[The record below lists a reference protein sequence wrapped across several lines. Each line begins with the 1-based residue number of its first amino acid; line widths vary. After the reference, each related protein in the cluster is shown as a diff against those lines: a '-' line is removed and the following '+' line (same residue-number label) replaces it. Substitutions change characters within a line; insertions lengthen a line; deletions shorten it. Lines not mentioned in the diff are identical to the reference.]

1 MVSQVQSPAEIETF
15 RREPRV
21 SRLVQGYEDYRLV
34 LFLAPALAL
43 VGLFCVW
50 PIVWMIAVSLTSWN
64 GYQAIQ
70 FSGLDTWASLWND
83 GAFHAALEHTIFWVL
98 LSGTLPVVGGFII
111 AVGFNRTV
119 GSVRAAAQAVIIVP
133 LLLPPVVAAVTWQII
148 YNPNFGPL
156 NQALG
161 ALGLPQPS
169 WLGGVHLA
177 FWSLF
182 IVALWSC
189 IGFSVLVFTAALRS
203 IDQAYFDLARVE
215 GANFLHEMRLI
226 LIPASRRSAALAI
239 VVSVVITSATFDLL
253 SILTNGG
260 PGNSTLMLPLDIYD
274 RAFTGGSTAQAA
286 AEACIQVALGLL
298 VAAAAYFVGRNQEG
312 MVGEAQFGRL
322 KPSRKAT
329 ISSLIVIGVVLL
341 PLAWDVLAALTSGR
355 AAALSPVALPWP
367 PNFQGFVT
375 AWQAG
380 IGSGLGQSALIAAA
394 VVAITL
400 VLALPAAF
408 ALSLGRGHP
417 KLRALVIGILVVTLL
432 QLGEAY
438 LIPVFYLMQQLNL
451 GNTAAGLVLVEVSR
465 ELPFAILLLWISISS
480 LPGDLVGAA
489 ELETGRG
496 LRLLWYIVLP
506 LAAPAA
512 VAAGL
517 WVFITS
523 WSEYTLP
530 TILLSNSAVET
541 APMALRTFA
550 GTHDTF
556 YNLLAA
562 GTLLLII
569 PVVVALAVAYGPAAR
584 GLSAAGR
591 ALSL

>member
-1 MVSQVQSPAEIETF
+1 MVTRVQAPADIEAVQPA
-15 RREPRV
+15 RRV
-21 SRLVQGYEDYRLV
+21 SRRVQGYKDYRLA
-34 LFLAPALAL
+34 LFLTPSL
-43 VGLFCVW
+43 VLIGLFCVW
-50 PIVWMIAVSLTSWN
+50 PLVWMIAISFTSWN
-64 GYQAIQ
+64 GYQTIQ
-70 FSGLDTWASLWND
+70 FSGFTTWTSLWTD
-83 GAFHAALEHTIFWVL
+83 GAFHAALQHTLIWTT
-98 LSGTLPVVGGFII
+98 LSGTIPVALGFAI
-111 AVGFNRTV
+111 AIAFNRAI

-133 LLLPPVVAAVTWQII
+133 LLLPPVVAAVTWQIL
-148 YNPNFGPL
+148 YNPNFGPI
-156 NQALG
+156 NQTLAT
-161 ALGLPQPS
+161 LGLPQPN

-182 IVALWSC
+182 AVALWSC
-189 IGFSVLVFTAALRS
+189 LGFSVLVFTAALRS

-215 GANFLHEMRLI
+215 GANFLHELRLI
-226 LIPASRRSAALAI
+226 LVPASRRTAALAM
-239 VVSVVITSATFDLL
+239 VVSVVITSATYDLL

-286 AEACIQVALGLL
+286 GEACVQVLLGLL
-298 VAAAAYFVGRNQEG
+298 VAGVAYLVASGQEG
-312 MVGEAQFGRL
+312 MAGEAQYGQFR
-322 KPSRKAT
+322 PSRTAT
-329 ISSLIVIGVVLL
+329 ISSLVVIAAIVL
-341 PLAWDVLAALTSGR
+341 PLVWDMMAALTSGR
-355 AAALSPVALPWP
+355 AAVLAPVTLPWP
-367 PNFQGFVT
+367 PNFHSFVT
-375 AWQAG
+375 VWQAG
-380 IGSGLGQSALIAAA
+380 IGSGLGQSALIATT

-400 VLALPAAF
+400 VVALPAAF
-408 ALSLGRGHP
+408 ALAIGRSWQGLRVVILG
-417 KLRALVIGILVVTLL
+417 LLVITLL

-438 LIPVFYLMQQLNL
+438 LIPVFYLLQQMNL
-451 GNTAAGLVLVEVSR
+451 GNTLTGLVLVEVSR
-465 ELPFAILLLWISISS
+465 ELPFAILLLWISMRG
-480 LPGDLVGAA
+480 LPSDLIGAA

-496 LRLLWYIVLP
+496 FRLLRYIILP
-506 LAAPAA
+506 LAAPVA

-517 WVFITS
+517 WIFVTS

-530 TILLSNSAVET
+530 TVLLSNSSIQT

-569 PVVVALAVAYGPAAR
+569 PVVAALATAYGPAAR